1 MLPPELLRKGRFDE
15 IFFMDLPGAEERAEI
30 FRLHL
35 QRRKRDPSGFDL
47 GALASAAEG
56 FSGAEIEQGIV
67 SALYAVFSTRKELNT
82 DNILLELK
90 STRPLSL
97 VMKEQIDQM
106 RQWANGRTVS
116 AA

>member
-30 FRLHL
+30 FHLHL
-35 QRRKRDPSGFDL
+35 QRRNRDPSGFDL
-47 GALASAAEG
+47 GVLATGAEG

-67 SALYAVFSTRKELNT
+67 SALYAAFSTRRELST
-82 DNILLELK
+82 DCILHELR

-106 RQWANGRTVS
+106 RAWANGRTVS